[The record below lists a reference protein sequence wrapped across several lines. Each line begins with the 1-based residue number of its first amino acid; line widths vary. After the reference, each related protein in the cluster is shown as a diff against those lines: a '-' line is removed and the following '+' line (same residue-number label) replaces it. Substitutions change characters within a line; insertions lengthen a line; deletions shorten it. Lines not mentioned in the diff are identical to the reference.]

1 MVDKNTNPTEP
12 AASADQKGTLSRRQ
26 FLTSFGGLGVGLVLG
41 GALFQGFLLPDEV
54 IAIPASDGYLLV
66 DSKKCQGCNTC
77 MMACSLTHHG
87 VQSLSLSRIQMV
99 QDPFAK
105 FPNDKSVVQCRQCP
119 SPACVEACPT
129 KAMHIDKKT
138 GVRMVASAKCV
149 GCQACVNA
157 CPFDTTRA
165 GWNFEEKHAQKCDL
179 CLDTPF
185 MDADGGPGGQQACI
199 AVCPVGA
206 ISFTK
211 EIPQQSDNGYDVNLR
226 DEGWAAL
233 GFAIDD
239 EGKVGPKAAAP
250 SAH

>member
-1 MVDKNTNPTEP
+1 MVDKNTNPAEP
-12 AASADQKGTLSRRQ
+12 TASADQKSTLSRRQ
-26 FLTSFGGLGVGLVLG
+26 FLTGFGGLGVGIVLG
-41 GALFQGFLLPDEV
+41 GSLFQGFLMPDEV
-54 IAIPASDGYLLV
+54 IAIPASHGYLLV

-105 FPNDKSVVQCRQCP
+105 FPDDKSVVQCRQCP
-119 SPACVEACPT
+119 SPSCVAACPT
-129 KAMHIDKKT
+129 SAMHIDKKS
-138 GVRMVASAKCV
+138 GVRTVDSAKCV

-185 MDADGGPGGQQACI
+185 MDADGGPGGEQACVS
-199 AVCPVGA
+199 VCPVGA
-206 ISFTK
+206 ITFTK
-211 EIPQQSDNGYDVNLR
+211 EIPLQADKGYDVNLR

-233 GFAIDD
+233 GFAADD
-239 EGKVGPKAAAP
+239 EGKIGPKAAP
-250 SAH
+250 TSAH